1 MTKLELEI
9 QNPVDLEVLLPL
21 LERLG
26 IRYTHEEE
34 STAEKSAATNLE
46 RAIQLYQEGILSS
59 GKASKVAGISRIA
72 FQKELGKRQIPVN
85 YDEEELEKDLVTLGI
100 K

>member
-1 MTKLELEI
+1 MTKLVLEI
-9 QNPVDLEVLLPL
+9 QNPADLEVLLPL

-26 IRYTHEEE
+26 VPYTRKEEDEPGE
-34 STAEKSAATNLE
+34 SANLE
-46 RAIQLYQEGILSS
+46 RAIQLYQEGTLSS

-72 FQKELGKRQIPVN
+72 FQKELGRRQIPVN
-85 YDEEELEKDLVTLGI
+85 YDEEELEKDLITLGI

>member
-1 MTKLELEI
+1 MTKLLLEI
-9 QNPVDLEVLLPL
+9 QNPADLEVLLPL

-26 IRYTHEEE
+26 VRYTHKEDNEPGE
-34 STAEKSAATNLE
+34 SANLE

-59 GKASKVAGISRIA
+59 GKASKVARISRIA

-85 YDEEELEKDLVTLGI
+85 YDEEDLEKDLATLGI